1 MIATSI
7 GLACGSPMS
16 VYVRSARNRRQSEP
30 ETSENQYDIVPV
42 IEVEPSNNAELND
55 VLVID
60 EYVVKVRNDE
70 SIGDLEFAESSHI
83 FRPLFRY
90 RAQIENRR
98 RLNRGVA
105 IKSVPGQPQRVR
117 RYY

>member
-1 MIATSI
+1 
-7 GLACGSPMS
+7 MS
-16 VYVRSARNRRQSEP
+16 VYVRSARNRRQSET
-30 ETSENQYDIVPV
+30 ETSGNEYDIVPV

-60 EYVVKVRNDE
+60 EYLVKVRDDE
-70 SIGDLEFAESSHI
+70 SIDDMELAASSHI

-90 RAQIENRR
+90 RAQIEKRH
-98 RLNRGVA
+98 RLNRGVS
-105 IKSVPGQPQRVR
+105 IDQVPGQQQRIR

>member
-1 MIATSI
+1 
-7 GLACGSPMS
+7 MS
-16 VYVRSARNRRQSEP
+16 VYVRSARNRRQSES
-30 ETSENQYDIVPV
+30 ETSESQYDIVPV
-42 IEVEPSNNAELND
+42 IEVEPVNNDQLND

-60 EYVVKVRNDE
+60 EYVVNVRDGE
-70 SIGDLEFAESSHI
+70 SIGDLELAESSHI

-98 RLNRGVA
+98 RLNRGTSA
-105 IKSVPGQPQRVR
+105 NQVPGQQHRIR